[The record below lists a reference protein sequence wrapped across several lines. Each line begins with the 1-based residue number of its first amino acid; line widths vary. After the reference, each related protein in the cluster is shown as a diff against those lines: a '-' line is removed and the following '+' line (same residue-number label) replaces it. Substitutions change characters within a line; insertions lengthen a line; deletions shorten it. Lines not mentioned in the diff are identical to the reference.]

1 MLFNSLVFIFVFFPV
16 TLAGFALLN
25 RLGSRTTTLW
35 WVVACSMVFYAVWIP
50 INLAIVMVSI
60 ICNYVIAKNIQK
72 SLHLERERI
81 ASILLALGVTANLC
95 LLGYFKY
102 KNFFLENL
110 NDVFQLNFA
119 LTHIALPLGISFI
132 TFQLIGFLMDVKS
145 RTIKDISL
153 PHFFVFVFFFPQL
166 IAGPIVHYREMMP
179 QFLAIKLKLESS
191 DVLAGIA
198 LFSLGLFKKVVLADS
213 IAPYASP
220 GFAAAAQG
228 EPVAF
233 FAGWISALA
242 FTFQIYFDFSGYSD
256 MALGLARFFGITLP
270 ANFNSPLKASSII
283 EFWARWHMTLTRF
296 LTDYIYTPTVIKLS
310 RTRMRK
316 RKPVMGRKAPSLETF
331 LILVTWPT
339 MLVMLISGLWHGAG
353 FTYIIWGAMHGGLLV
368 INHAWRQWRPKCDA
382 AIYERIMSPVGFILT
397 FIAIVV
403 TMVVFRAASIGDAME
418 IYRGMIGLN
427 GVTMPV
433 SVAGQLGPLEDLL
446 ISMGVKMD
454 FSSGSHF
461 IFASLWIFALFVI
474 AIFLPNSLEIMRDF
488 KPALHFDAAAE
499 PSKTLRHRLAEARLS
514 VLTLSKPWAL
524 FVAALFVL
532 GVIGLSRPSEFLYW
546 QF

>member
-1 MLFNSLVFIFVFFPV
+1 MLFNSLVFISVFFPV

-25 RLGSRTTTLW
+25 RLGSRITTLW

-50 INLAIVMVSI
+50 INLVIVMLSVI
-60 ICNYVIAKNIQK
+60 FNYVIAKNIQK
-72 SLHLERERI
+72 NLHLERERL
-81 ASILLALGVTANLC
+81 ASMLLALGITANIC

-179 QFLAIKLKLESS
+179 QFLNIKLKLQSA
-191 DVLAGIA
+191 DVVAGIA
-198 LFSLGLFKKVVLADS
+198 LFALGLFKKVVLADS

-220 GFAAAAQG
+220 GFTAAAEG
-228 EPVAF
+228 ESVAF
-233 FAGWISALA
+233 FASWISALA

-310 RTRMRK
+310 RSRMRK

-331 LILVTWPT
+331 LVLVTWPT
-339 MLVMLISGLWHGAG
+339 MLVMLISGFWHGAG
-353 FTYIIWGAMHGGLLV
+353 FTFIIWGVMHGGLLV
-368 INHAWRQWRPKCDA
+368 INHAWRQWRPQWDSA
-382 AIYERIMSPVGFILT
+382 LYERIMGPIGFILT
-397 FIAIVV
+397 FISIVL
-403 TMVVFRAASIGDAME
+403 TMVVFRAASMGDAME

-433 SVAGQLGPLEDLL
+433 SVAGQLGPMEDIL
-446 ISMGVKMD
+446 ISLGVEMD

-461 IFASLWIFALFVI
+461 IFSSLWVFALFII

-499 PSKTLRHRLAEARLS
+499 SSRTLRHRIAEAGAS
-514 VLTLSKPWAL
+514 MLTLNKRWAL
-524 FVAALFVL
+524 FIATLFVL